1 MVGRSTR
8 RILKVGQKGGW
19 IVSDV
24 RNGTALR
31 GCVRPR
37 EVARIASEGFLPILR
52 EIEGFVDYYLVDGG
66 DGVLIS
72 TSIFESAS
80 GKEES
85 NWRAGE
91 FVGQHLEPLL
101 PNPPQITASEV
112 VADTVK

>member
-1 MVGRSTR
+1 MHATVR
-8 RILKVGQKGGW
+8 RYEG
-19 IVSDV
+19 VSY
-24 RNGTALR
+24 
-31 GCVRPR
+31 PS
-37 EVARIASEGFLPILR
+37 EVVRIANEGFLPNIR

-80 GKEES
+80 GEEES

-101 PNPPQITASEV
+101 PNPPHITAGEV
-112 VADTVK
+112 VAHTAK